1 MDFSFILEET
11 IQPFYTLA
19 ERSGKRFVF
28 SAEPG
33 LMLKGNRE
41 LLKQL
46 VMILADNSVKYS
58 VDNSEIFISS
68 VKKGRKVVFKVANE
82 STMI

>member
-1 MDFSFILEET
+1 
-11 IQPFYTLA
+11 
-19 ERSGKRFVF
+19 
-28 SAEPG
+28 
-33 LMLKGNRE
+33 MLKGNRE

-68 VKKGRKVVFKVANE
+68 VKKGRKVFFKVSNE
-82 STMI
+82 SEMI